1 MNRKRLTLLLVFVF
15 LCAFALYLLFESS
28 EDKESS
34 KFQGGLS
41 QETLLR
47 KENSVF
53 EGGTGFLDFSAS
65 AEEESA
71 NSSQT
76 PESSS
81 SSKPKSYWESLSEE
95 DKAKLYEKM
104 YEKYKP
110 LLDKFPNNSLIP
122 KKLSEEEQ
130 AKKKEAEDRYYRI
143 QRDILE
149 RKDVPKEEMG
159 FYLDTKLKRS
169 DDMTEIL
176 KYGLETYK
184 KASESQAL
192 NPEFERLIRERLE
205 SIEKS
210 REEVLTARKALNP

>member
-1 MNRKRLTLLLVFVF
+1 M
-15 LCAFALYLLFESS
+15 
-28 EDKESS
+28 
-34 KFQGGLS
+34 
-41 QETLLR
+41 R